1 MRKRRNSMRKITKR
15 ELEKVFE
22 LKMQGLTN
30 REITEETKIPIDEL
44 RTAIQDY
51 VKYREHTREL
61 SKKYNMRRV

>member
-1 MRKRRNSMRKITKR
+1 MQKITKR

-44 RTAIQDY
+44 RTFIRDY
-51 VKYREHTREL
+51 IEYRQHSSEQN
-61 SKKYNMRRV
+61 KKYNMRRV

>member
-1 MRKRRNSMRKITKR
+1 MKKMKRRD
-15 ELEKVFE
+15 LERIFE

-30 REITEETKIPIDEL
+30 REISEELKIPVDDL

-61 SKKYNMRRV
+61 NKKYNMRRV

>member
-1 MRKRRNSMRKITKR
+1 MQKITKR

-44 RTAIQDY
+44 RTFIHDY
-51 VKYREHTREL
+51 IEYRQHSSEQN
-61 SKKYNMRRV
+61 KKYNMRRV